1 VPEASAAPEVHVA
14 PPAPQTTVAPPAP
27 GTPAPEPASPNVGA
41 HGPATEAAPAPT
53 APAPIAPAPIAPAP
67 ISPAPVASGGTLFD
81 AAPPA
86 AEPAPAAPAAA
97 ATSPTPPSAGAS
109 GDLREVTLPALGESV
124 TEGTVTRWLK
134 SVGDAVAADEPLLE
148 ISTDKVD
155 TEIPSPFA
163 GTLAEIVVG
172 EDQTAAVGAVLARI
186 ASSAGGS
193 APAPAPAHT
202 SAPQLASVATVP
214 PIVPAPVT
222 AAIPVVRPVPP
233 APAPAVETPI
243 TPIARV
249 VPAAP
254 VAPPAPDPTA
264 AAAPPAPAAS
274 SPVAA
279 SASPYITPLVRKFA
293 LDLGV
298 DLGHV
303 VGTGVGGRVR
313 KEDVVAATPSPAS
326 ATRAAVPASE
336 PSPLRG
342 TTVKM
347 SRLRGII
354 AERMMESLHGMAQ
367 LTTVIEV
374 DVSRVWALR
383 AKAKDS
389 FQTRE
394 GAKLTFLPFFTFA
407 AAEAL
412 RAHAGLNASIVGDSV
427 VYHPS
432 VNLGIAVDTDKG
444 LIVPTLTDADAK
456 SLADHAREIADL
468 GERARTGKLTADD
481 LAGSTFTVTN
491 TGSIGAVFDTP
502 IVPAPQVAILG
513 TGVIAKKP
521 VVVTGEDGGE
531 MIAIRPMCYLALSY
545 DHRVVDGADA
555 SRFLQA
561 VKARIEA
568 GAFEAEVGLPS

>member
-1 VPEASAAPEVHVA
+1 MSDSV
-14 PPAPQTTVAPPAP
+14 QM
-27 GTPAPEPASPNVGA
+27 
-41 HGPATEAAPAPT
+41 
-53 APAPIAPAPIAPAP
+53 
-67 ISPAPVASGGTLFD
+67 
-81 AAPPA
+81 
-86 AEPAPAAPAAA
+86 
-97 ATSPTPPSAGAS
+97 
-109 GDLREVTLPALGESV
+109 PALGESV

-134 SVGDAVAADEPLLE
+134 QVGERVEVDEPLLE
-148 ISTDKVD
+148 VSTDKVD

-186 ASSAGGS
+186 ASSS
-193 APAPAPAHT
+193 AAMSTARA
-202 SAPQLASVATVP
+202 SAPQLASVATVA

-222 AAIPVVRPVPP
+222 AAIPIVRDASPAA
-233 APAPAVETPI
+233 APAPAAV
-243 TPIARV
+243 IAPV
-249 VPAAP
+249 PQVSAPAAP
-254 VAPPAPDPTA
+254 VPAL
-264 AAAPPAPAAS
+264 APAAGN
-274 SPVAA
+274 PAAA
-279 SASPYITPLVRKFA
+279 SSSPYITPLVRKLA
-293 LDLGV
+293 TDRGV

-313 KEDVVAATPSPAS
+313 KEDVVAATPRPAS
-326 ATRAAVPASE
+326 GAGAATPTSE

-389 FQTRE
+389 FQARE

-412 RAHAGLNASIVGDSV
+412 RTHAGLNASVVGDSV
-427 VYHPS
+427 AYHPA

-444 LIVPTLTDADAK
+444 LIVPALKDADAK

-468 GERARTGKLTADD
+468 GERGKTGKLTADD

-502 IVPAPQVAILG
+502 IVPSPQVAILG

-531 MIAIRPMCYLALSY
+531 MIAIRPMCFLALSY
-545 DHRVVDGADA
+545 DHRIVDGADA

-568 GAFEAEVGLPS
+568 GAFESEVGLPS

>member
-1 VPEASAAPEVHVA
+1 M
-14 PPAPQTTVAPPAP
+14 
-27 GTPAPEPASPNVGA
+27 
-41 HGPATEAAPAPT
+41 
-53 APAPIAPAPIAPAP
+53 
-67 ISPAPVASGGTLFD
+67 
-81 AAPPA
+81 
-86 AEPAPAAPAAA
+86 
-97 ATSPTPPSAGAS
+97 
-109 GDLREVTLPALGESV
+109 
-124 TEGTVTRWLK
+124 
-134 SVGDAVAADEPLLE
+134 
-148 ISTDKVD
+148 
-155 TEIPSPFA
+155 
-163 GTLAEIVVG
+163 
-172 EDQTAAVGAVLARI
+172 
-186 ASSAGGS
+186 
-193 APAPAPAHT
+193 
-202 SAPQLASVATVP
+202 
-214 PIVPAPVT
+214 
-222 AAIPVVRPVPP
+222 
-233 APAPAVETPI
+233 
-243 TPIARV
+243 
-249 VPAAP
+249 
-254 VAPPAPDPTA
+254 
-264 AAAPPAPAAS
+264 
-274 SPVAA
+274 

-293 LDLGV
+293 LERGV
-298 DLGHV
+298 DLDRV

-313 KEDVVAATPSPAS
+313 KEDIVAATPSPAS
-326 ATRAAVPASE
+326 AAAAAPLPTGE

-389 FQTRE
+389 FQARE

-412 RAHAGLNASIVGDSV
+412 RTHAGLNASIVGDSV
-427 VYHPS
+427 AYHPS

-444 LIVPTLTDADAK
+444 LIVPAIKNADAK
-456 SLADHAREIADL
+456 TLADHAREIADL

-491 TGSIGAVFDTP
+491 TGSIGAMFDTP

-545 DHRVVDGADA
+545 DHRIVDGADA

-568 GAFEAEVGLPS
+568 GAFESAVGLPS